1 MIRPPRGLRYGGALT
16 RSDPRHRLGRLRG
29 RLRDTVAA
37 VRRRMPLDSARPEPR
52 IEPEGRVVC
61 VLFNTLAHESRF
73 WGNMQLSL
81 VSGDMKRMGIDNDL
95 IVLLMRPGEADRNL
109 ETVEEFVALMRRWA
123 PSDILLWANWLPWL
137 PDRLRRETG
146 ARVMTLDPANPG
158 DVADELREMD
168 PHASAVAT
176 IAGART
182 PREAARVL
190 ESSDPIA
197 QFTPNFDYQFV
208 GSAEPV
214 DQTLAFVSLLACPF
228 NPPIADNPCYDG
240 VDLPE
245 GTSDRGCAYCNA
257 ARRGEP
263 MGDDEKQRQ
272 LAHQI
277 RYLQRHLPALEE
289 IAVPFPED
297 YLAPLERVLRD
308 APALGIEP
316 ITLSGQFNSDSLVS
330 SGGRLGALL
339 DTAARRGF
347 EFHVNV
353 VGLESF
359 CDEDL
364 QLYNRGNAA
373 VVEGALQILR
383 DLRKEH
389 APATFMPATVASLI
403 LFHPWQTLARLRES
417 LDGLVGQGVE
427 QMFETVNLN
436 DVRFHPGVPLYHLA
450 RRDGLLGPVDTV
462 EVQDVPLGGYFAEEP
477 WRFAH
482 DDTAAVHALYTRLHM
497 GTAQRISLLEACV
510 RSVEQDEQAEPERVW
525 TGLDRLATRVSV
537 GVTPGTVPHRI
548 LRVGASSNVRHERDL
563 WRGWR
568 FTEALTEALAEARG
582 MEHLHDGRVTVAG
595 PEPTL
600 LPWLPDLVA
609 RLAGWGAHVELLTH
623 GRMLTYP
630 RYAARLL
637 AAGVGQVSVLL
648 HSHRAGVHDEAVHVP
663 GAFRQ
668 ATAGLAQL
676 ARLGH
681 ASGTRTGI
689 VAVLGPENRG
699 ELHGM
704 VDLAVR
710 LGATELRLAA
720 PLANLDLGHLD
731 ATVAEADEVLAAARA
746 AGLAA
751 GYDPHLSLSWV
762 GGDEPGA

>member
-1 MIRPPRGLRYGGALT
+1 
-16 RSDPRHRLGRLRG
+16 
-29 RLRDTVAA
+29 
-37 VRRRMPLDSARPEPR
+37 MPLERARPEPR

-109 ETVEEFVALMRRWA
+109 ETVEEFVALMGRWA

-137 PDRLRRETG
+137 PDRLRREAG

-158 DVADELREMD
+158 DVADALRDMD
-168 PHASAVAT
+168 PHASSVAT

-182 PREAARVL
+182 PREAARIL

-208 GSAEPV
+208 GTNGAV

-228 NPPIADNPCYDG
+228 VPPIADNPRYAG

-263 MGDDEKQRQ
+263 MADGEKQRQ
-272 LAHQI
+272 LGHQI
-277 RYLQRHLPALEE
+277 RYLQQHLPALEE

-297 YLAPLERVLRD
+297 YLVPLERVLRD

-330 SGGRLGALL
+330 AGAQLGALL

-364 QLYNRGNAA
+364 RLYNRGDAG
-373 VVEGALQILR
+373 VVEGAIQVLR
-383 DLRKEH
+383 DLRRDH
-389 APATFMPATVASLI
+389 DPGVFMPATVASLI

-417 LDGLVGQGVE
+417 LDGLVEQGIE

-450 RRDGLLGPVDTV
+450 RRDGLLGPADAV

-482 DDTAAVHALYTRLHM
+482 DDTASVHALYTRLHM
-497 GTAQRISLLEACV
+497 GTSQRISLLEACV
-510 RSVEQDEQAEPERVW
+510 RSVEHDEGAEPDRVW
-525 TGLDRLATRVSV
+525 AGLDRLAVRVATEV
-537 GVTPGTVPHRI
+537 VPGTVPHRI
-548 LRVGASSNVRHERDL
+548 LRVGAASNVRHRRDL

-568 FTEALTEALAEARG
+568 FTEGLTEALAEAREF
-582 MEHLHDGRVTVAG
+582 EHLHDGRVTVAG

-600 LPWLPDLVA
+600 LPWLPDLTA
-609 RLAGWGAHVELLTH
+609 RLAGWGARVELLTH

-630 RYAARLL
+630 RYGARLL
-637 AAGVGQVSVLL
+637 AAGVSQVSVLL
-648 HSHRAGVHDEAVHVP
+648 HSHRAEVHDEAVRVA
-663 GAFRQ
+663 GAFQQ
-668 ATAGLAQL
+668 ATTGLGQL
-676 ARLGH
+676 ARLGR
-681 ASGTRTGI
+681 ASGTRTAL

-699 ELHGM
+699 ELAGM
-704 VDLAVR
+704 VDLAVQ
-710 LGATELRLAA
+710 LGASELRLAA
-720 PLANLDLGHLD
+720 PLANLDLGRLD
-731 ATVAEADEVLAAARA
+731 ATGAEADEVLSSARA
-746 AGLAA
+746 AGLGA
-751 GYDPHLSLSWV
+751 GYDPHLSLHWV
-762 GGDEPGA
+762 GGDESSA